1 MKRELEIKKL
11 ADFCV
16 SCVTKPCQLGCPLNN
31 DITSFIKNV
40 KNDNYSFGA
49 PVSPMHEKVNLT
61 DTISNSTNYIID
73 TYIYIDIY

>member
-1 MKRELEIKKL
+1 MKRELEIKRL

-40 KNDNYSFGA
+40 KNDNYEEAFKILSIKMFRYIFF
-49 PVSPMHEKVNLT
+49 
-61 DTISNSTNYIID
+61 ISIFTL
-73 TYIYIDIY
+73 